1 MRASWRGSITFGLVS
16 VPVELR
22 PAVRDRRLAFR
33 LLHEDD
39 ATPIRYERVRDDTGE
54 PVPWDEIVRGYEI
67 AKDDYVVL
75 TDEDFEDAAVERSDR
90 FDITDFV
97 SADDIDPRFYERS
110 FFVLP
115 ARRGARPYALLRE
128 ALREANAVGLG
139 TIILHQ
145 RQHLAA
151 LRPYRDALVLLQ
163 MRFLPELV
171 PETEFDFPAADDIQ
185 PEEVQMAVQVIRSLR
200 GPFHP
205 EKYVDEYEQN
215 LRRIIRARARGQ
227 AVALPQPAPITRE
240 PRVLDLMARLRE
252 SLERERR
259 GASDGG
265 TAGPARPRLRRPRA
279 RPTTPRRP
287 GG

>member
-1 MRASWRGSITFGLVS
+1 MRASWRGSINFGLVS

-22 PAVRDRRLAFR
+22 PAVRDRRLSFR
-33 LLHEDD
+33 LLHDDD

-54 PVPWDEIVRGYEI
+54 PVPWDEIVRGYEV
-67 AKDDYVVL
+67 AKGDYVVL
-75 TDEDFEDAAVERSDR
+75 TDEDFDDAAVERSDR

-97 SADDIDPRFYERS
+97 AAGDIDPRYYERS

-128 ALREANAVGLG
+128 ALREADAVGLG
-139 TIILHQ
+139 TIILHR

-151 LRPYRDALVLLQ
+151 VHPYRDALVLFQ

-171 PETEFDFPAADDIQ
+171 SESEFDFPAADDIR
-185 PEEVQMAVQVIRSLR
+185 PEEVQMAVQVISSLR
-200 GPFHP
+200 GPFRP

-227 AVALPQPAPITRE
+227 TVALPQPAPVTRE

-252 SLERERR
+252 SLDRERR
-259 GASDGG
+259 GASSGA
-265 TAGPARPRLRRPRA
+265 TTSRARPGPRRPRV
-279 RPTTPRRP
+279 RPTTPRRR
-287 GG
+287 GS